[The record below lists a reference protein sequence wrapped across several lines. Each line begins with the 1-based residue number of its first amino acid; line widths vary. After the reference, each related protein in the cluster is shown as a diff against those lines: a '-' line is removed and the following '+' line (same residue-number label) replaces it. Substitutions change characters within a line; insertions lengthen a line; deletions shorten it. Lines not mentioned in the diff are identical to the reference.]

1 MADERGRRSGSGRSR
16 TGGRTGTAGRSGSAG
31 RAERARA
38 QRARASARRT
48 RYGAT
53 GTTAYYRSA
62 RYRLRRFRTGSVLAI
77 AVTGLLL
84 LLWGAPADGQD
95 PGQDTLPDTVV
106 VQPLEGVGDTAGTA
120 AAADTGDLT
129 ANVAVEASRSIEE
142 ARGTIREIAIGFS
155 GLLPKLV
162 IALVILA
169 LIALLTRVLRPLL
182 RHAFGTWEKADA
194 ASAAA
199 SVLLWFLALAVALSV
214 VAGSPRALLG
224 SIGLFGL
231 ALSWALQAPIES
243 FSAWLLNSFKGYYRV
258 GDRIGVGDV
267 FGDVY
272 RIDFLN
278 TTVWEAGGPDKPVQG
293 AQPTGAIVTF
303 PNSELLRANVVNYTR
318 DFPYVWD
325 EVTVGIADTSDVEYA
340 MRVTAEAARRVVGD
354 AMRKPIETYRG
365 LLEGAGLGM
374 DVADEPQVYVHGVE
388 HWLEITVRYLVPVR
402 ERRRWASTLTLELQ
416 NATSAPEHAGRIRPA
431 YPVRR
436 TIVDE
441 PRDA

>member
-1 MADERGRRSGSGRSR
+1 MANGSRDPERPRGRTARSGRAQRRAGAPAQRSAQPRRGRYL
-16 TGGRTGTAGRSGSAG
+16 RTGTSS
-31 RAERARA
+31 
-38 QRARASARRT
+38 
-48 RYGAT
+48 
-53 GTTAYYRSA
+53 YYRSA
-62 RYRLRRFRTGSVLAI
+62 RYRLRRFRTGSALAI
-77 AVTGLLL
+77 ALTALLL
-84 LLWGAPADGQD
+84 LLSGEPADGQD
-95 PGQDTLPDTVV
+95 PAQDTLPDTVV
-106 VQPLEGVGDTAGTA
+106 VLPLGDTLGTDTA
-120 AAADTGDLT
+120 LSAADTGDLSQ
-129 ANVAVEASRSIEE
+129 NVASEASRSLQEV
-142 ARGTIREIAIGFS
+142 RSTIRQITIGIS

-162 IALVILA
+162 IALVLLVLA
-169 LIALLTRVLRPLL
+169 AIITRLLRPLL

-194 ASAAA
+194 AAAV
-199 SVLLWFLALAVALSV
+199 STILLWFLALAIALSV

-243 FSAWLLNSFKGYYRV
+243 FTAWLLNSFKGYYRV

-278 TTVWEAGGPDKPVQG
+278 TTLWEAGGPDKPVQG
-293 AQPTGAIVTF
+293 AQPTGAVITF

-325 EVTVGIADTSDVEYA
+325 EVSITISDDSDVEYA
-340 MRVTAEAARRVVGD
+340 MRVAVATARRIVGD

-365 LLEGAGLGM
+365 LLEASGLGM
-374 DVADEPQVYVHGVE
+374 DVADEPQVYVSGVE
-388 HWLEITVRYLVPVR
+388 HWLELTVRYLVPVR

-416 NATSAPEHAGRIRPA
+416 RATTAPEHASRIRAA

-436 TIVDE
+436 VIMDDGVE
-441 PRDA
+441 GG